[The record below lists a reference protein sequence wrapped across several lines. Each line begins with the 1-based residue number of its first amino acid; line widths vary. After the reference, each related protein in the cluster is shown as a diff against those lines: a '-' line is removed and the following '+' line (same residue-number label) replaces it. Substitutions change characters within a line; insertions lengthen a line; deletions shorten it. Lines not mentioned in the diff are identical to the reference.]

1 MSGSNLA
8 TCQLATWD
16 ENAVKF
22 ELELGNENG
31 RRKQTKM
38 SWGVVG
44 NTIEMTW
51 KVEIEVESRREVLW

>member
-16 ENAVKF
+16 ENALKF

-31 RRKQTKM
+31 TRKQTKT
-38 SWGVVG
+38 SRGWGGRRIRNVMESG
-44 NTIEMTW
+44 N
-51 KVEIEVESRREVLW
+51 

>member
-22 ELELGNENG
+22 ELELSNENG
-31 RRKQTKM
+31 RRNQTKM
-38 SWGVVG
+38 SRGWSGRRNRNDMESG
-44 NTIEMTW
+44 N
-51 KVEIEVESRREVLW
+51 